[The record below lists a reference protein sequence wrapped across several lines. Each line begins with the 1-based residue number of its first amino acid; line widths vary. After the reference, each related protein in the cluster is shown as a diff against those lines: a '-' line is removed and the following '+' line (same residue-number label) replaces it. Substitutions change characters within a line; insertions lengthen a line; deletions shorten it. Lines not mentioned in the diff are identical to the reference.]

1 MKRIVWIL
9 PLALMA
15 CGAPPQGHGF
25 KPYTESYN
33 TQSSTARSDYGIGSL
48 PSTAQASLSPA
59 EEKAMGSRRPVV
71 TRENGVTTYT
81 FFTKQFR
88 KNGTPLSFSQ
98 AAKTAPTIGGKKAY
112 KKNVPVVANGNSY
125 GVRRVTLDGYRFAI
139 AAESAG
145 NDFRDVTAELA
156 PAIASRTGC
165 RPTGRGIRDTAAYGE
180 AGTYVMEINC

>member
-1 MKRIVWIL
+1 MKRIAWIL

-25 KPYTESYN
+25 KPYAETYAPN
-33 TQSSTARSDYGIGSL
+33 PTARSDYGMGSL
-48 PSTAQASLSPA
+48 PAAGQASLSPA
-59 EEKAMGSRRPVV
+59 EEKALKSRRPVV
-71 TRENGVTTYT
+71 TKANGVTTYT
-81 FFTKQFR
+81 FFTKGFR

-98 AAKTAPTIGGKKAY
+98 AANSAPTIGGKKAH

-125 GVRRVTLDGYRFAI
+125 GVRRVTLDGYRFAV

-165 RPTGRGIRDTAAYGE
+165 RPTGRGVRQTAAYGE
-180 AGTYVMEINC
+180 AGTYVMEIDC